1 MGGARLDVVELGPK
15 TVATVHAQDPVES
28 GWLASSNATA
38 TWIGMF
44 LVHRA
49 NWRRSTPS

>member
-28 GWLASSNATA
+28 GWLAQLQRDRYLDRDVPGPPGELA
-38 TWIGMF
+38 
-44 LVHRA
+44 
-49 NWRRSTPS
+49 